1 VLASAA
7 TVALVRF
14 FVQGFLSS
22 RLTSIAL
29 VNMDDALLVVPILLG
44 VGVVL
49 AAVSANFAISR
60 YLRI

>member
-1 VLASAA
+1 
-7 TVALVRF
+7 
-14 FVQGFLSS
+14 
-22 RLTSIAL
+22 
-29 VNMDDALLVVPILLG
+29 VPILLG